1 MTSKNDDQKTVET
14 VKLGS
19 DNLNNQQNESF
30 ELATEIVKVDKAIPI
45 MVDSESQRDQ
55 NSNFNKISHFYIEMD
70 QSDQVESK
78 STNIENQISQID
90 LTVKNDGPSNFNIPN
105 FGQSQ
110 KDV

>member
-30 ELATEIVKVDKAIPI
+30 ELATEIVKADKAIPI
-45 MVDSESQRDQ
+45 MIDSESQREK
-55 NSNFNKISHFYIEMD
+55 NSNFNKISHFQIEMD
-70 QSDQVESK
+70 QSDQVESN

-90 LTVKNDGPSNFNIPN
+90 LTV
-105 FGQSQ
+105 
-110 KDV
+110 